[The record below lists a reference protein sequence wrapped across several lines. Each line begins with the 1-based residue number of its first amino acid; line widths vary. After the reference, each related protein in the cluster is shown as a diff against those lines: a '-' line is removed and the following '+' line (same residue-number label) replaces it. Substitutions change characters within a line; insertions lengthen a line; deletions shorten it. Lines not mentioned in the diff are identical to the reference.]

1 LLDNRAAQETTEALL
16 STMCLMDYIVTCRFH
31 GVVLA
36 HLLNKP
42 VLAKSHHPKVATL
55 MCDIG
60 LSGYCVDMDSFDLD
74 LLLRTFS
81 LLVRNGESI
90 EGVMAETLEGYR
102 RKLASQ
108 FDDLFSG
115 QQRR

>member
-1 LLDNRAAQETTEALL
+1 
-16 STMCLMDYIVTCRFH
+16 
-31 GVVLA
+31 
-36 HLLNKP
+36 
-42 VLAKSHHPKVATL
+42 
-55 MCDIG
+55 
-60 LSGYCVDMDSFDLD
+60 MDSFDLD

-90 EGVMAETLEGYR
+90 KRVMAETLEGYR

-115 QQRR
+115 QHRR

>member
-1 LLDNRAAQETTEALL
+1 M

-36 HLLNKP
+36 HLLNKQ
-42 VLAKSHHPKVATL
+42 VLAISHHPKVATL

-81 LLVRNGESI
+81 LLVRNGEI
-90 EGVMAETLEGYR
+90 IKGVMAETLEGYR
-102 RKLASQ
+102 RKFASQ